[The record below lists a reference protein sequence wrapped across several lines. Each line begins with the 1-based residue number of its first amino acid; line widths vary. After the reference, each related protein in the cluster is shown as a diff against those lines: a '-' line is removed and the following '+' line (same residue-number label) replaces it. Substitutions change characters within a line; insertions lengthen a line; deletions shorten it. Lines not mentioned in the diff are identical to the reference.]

1 MMTGDNDLRELM
13 EEYIR
18 VADLI
23 GGMITGDL
31 EIVLEDSKGNSTR
44 LEELVTTDALYES
57 IAADL
62 MHYQEDLAEQIKELL
77 D

>member
-23 GGMITGDL
+23 DGMITSDL